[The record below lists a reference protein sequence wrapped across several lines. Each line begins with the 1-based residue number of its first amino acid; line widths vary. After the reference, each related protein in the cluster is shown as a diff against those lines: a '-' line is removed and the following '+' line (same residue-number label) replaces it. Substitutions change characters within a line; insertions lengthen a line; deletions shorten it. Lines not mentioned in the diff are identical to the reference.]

1 MPYFIFRGYDDP
13 ERSAEIRAR
22 VRPGHRAYIREP
34 HYGVR
39 AIAGGMVVT
48 DDSDRAH
55 GTMLILQAP
64 DRTAAMR
71 YLEGDPYWEA
81 GLFARFEVDRWD
93 WGLGTPQAT
102 E

>member
-1 MPYFIFRGYDDP
+1 MTTRNDQPRSGRGCAP
-13 ERSAEIRAR
+13 VI
-22 VRPGHRAYIREP
+22 VYIREP

-93 WGLGTPQAT
+93 WGLGKPQAT

>member
-1 MPYFIFRGYDDP
+1 
-13 ERSAEIRAR
+13 
-22 VRPGHRAYIREP
+22 
-34 HYGVR
+34 
-39 AIAGGMVVT
+39 
-48 DDSDRAH
+48 
-55 GTMLILQAP
+55 MLILQAP